1 MQNLWNSAESE
12 RWNSSEIE
20 RRIYSARVLGAEPD
34 LGCSFAG
41 AASVKTTEK
50 NLFGE
55 IVELIYVQAAGTG
68 LRDIEAAQFVPL
80 RCEYLIQLLR
90 LPGLSAAELQRQLRL
105 ASSEPNCLP
114 PTANALLHAAI
125 PAKYIDQACAVSI
138 LSLTNSPR
146 AVELIQEIFGQSV
159 LPIPYLQ
166 SDFALAKAIAERLEN
181 QRIDKLIGLILVGR
195 GFCAFGQTSEE
206 SYRRML
212 RLVTAAEERIQK
224 SLTPARVSKSTSFS
238 GSSPRAELAQVRRQ
252 ISEMTGRPMI
262 VGTHHSELLPELL
275 ARPDAMML
283 VNRGPATPEHL
294 RYLKRSP
301 LMGRDVHALA
311 SRHQNYLHE
320 CAQIQEEVSDP
331 APRVIL
337 DRVLGLLAVGDDPK
351 EADLVAEIFRH
362 TIKIILQA
370 EQLGGWQPESEFD
383 PIPLASE
390 ENCQLASRERAEFT
404 GEIALITGAASGIGR
419 ATAKTFLAK
428 GAAVVGLDLNPAI
441 SGLANGP
448 AFLGIPT
455 DVTNERELTYALDQT
470 VQQFGGVD
478 ILILNSGFLPSTR
491 RIIDL
496 ELSAWQHVMRI
507 NLDANFNLLRSC
519 YPFLHESPRGG
530 RIVVVSPQNI
540 APAGRGAAAY
550 TAAKAALTQ
559 LVRSAAAEWGVSR
572 IRVQIVHPDN
582 VFDSGI
588 WTPEILAQRAR
599 NRGLTVEEYRRDNLL
614 RTEISSRDVAE
625 LVATLCGSTFLKT
638 TGAQVAI
645 DGGSEW

>member
-1 MQNLWNSAESE
+1 MQNLWNSVESE

-20 RRIYSARVLGAEPD
+20 RRIYSARILGAEPD

-41 AASVKTTEK
+41 AVSVKTAEK

-55 IVELIYVQAAGTG
+55 IVELIYVPEAGAG
-68 LRDIEAAQFVPL
+68 LGDIGAAQFVPL
-80 RCEYLIQLLR
+80 RCEYLLRLLQ
-90 LPGLSAAELQRQLRL
+90 LPGLSADELRRQLRL
-105 ASSEPNCLP
+105 ASSEPNCRP
-114 PTANALLHAAI
+114 PTAHALLHAAI
-125 PAKYIDQACAVSI
+125 PAKYVDQAVPASF
-138 LSLTNSPR
+138 LSLTNSSR

-159 LPIPYLQ
+159 LLIPYLQ
-166 SDFALAKAIAERLEN
+166 SDFALAKAVAERLQN
-181 QRIDKLIGLILVGR
+181 QSIDTLIGLVLVKR
-195 GFCAFGQTSEE
+195 GLCTFGQTPEE

-212 RLVTAAEERIQK
+212 RLVTAAEERIQR
-224 SLTPARVSKSTSFS
+224 SLTPVRVNKTTSIS
-238 GSSPRAELAQVRRQ
+238 GSSTRTELAQLRRQ
-252 ISEMTGRPMI
+252 ISDVAGRPLI
-262 VGTHHSELLPELL
+262 LATHHSDLLPDLL

-301 LMGRDVHALA
+301 LVGRDVHTFA
-311 SRHQNYLHE
+311 SRYQNHFYQRRE
-320 CAQIQEEVSDP
+320 NQAEISDP
-331 APRVIL
+331 APRIIL
-337 DRVLGLLAVGDDPK
+337 DRVLGVLTVGENAK

-370 EQLGGWQPESEFD
+370 EQLGGWQPVSESDSVSSASNENQGSRDRPEF
-383 PIPLASE
+383 A
-390 ENCQLASRERAEFT
+390 

-419 ATAKTFLAK
+419 ATARTFLAK

-441 SGLANGP
+441 SVLAQEP

-455 DVTNERELTYALDQT
+455 DVTNERELNHALNQT
-470 VQQFGGVD
+470 VQRFGGID
-478 ILILNSGFLPSTR
+478 ILILNTGFLPSTR

-496 ELSAWQHVMRI
+496 EPSAWQHAMRV

-519 YPFLHESPRGG
+519 YPFLHESPKGG

-540 APAGRGAAAY
+540 APAGRGSAAY
-550 TAAKAALTQ
+550 TATKAALTQ

-572 IRVQIVHPDN
+572 IRAQIVHPDN

-599 NRGLTVEEYRRDNLL
+599 NRGITVEEYRRDNLL

-625 LVATLCGSTFLKT
+625 LVTTLCGSTFLKT